1 MRRLIENL
9 DDEEGIVAQLKN
21 QSFER
26 QNWI

>member
-1 MRRLIENL
+1 MERLIENL

-21 QSFER
+21 QPFER